1 MSGKTTRGASGGG
14 TIRKRSD
21 GRWEARYTL
30 GFDPKTGKQI
40 QKSIYG
46 KTQKEVRQ
54 KLSKVNTE
62 IDEGTYAEPSK
73 MKLAVWL
80 DQWLRDYIG
89 NVKGSTVKSYQDHV
103 RINIKPYLG
112 EVPLSKLTTSM
123 VQGMYNELL
132 REKV

>member
-1 MSGKTTRGASGGG
+1 MSGKTSRGASGGG

-103 RINIKPYLG
+103 RINIKP
-112 EVPLSKLTTSM
+112 
-123 VQGMYNELL
+123 
-132 REKV
+132 

>member
-62 IDEGTYAEPSK
+62 IDEGTYFEPTQ
-73 MKLAVWL
+73 MTLGQWL
-80 DQWLRDYIG
+80 DTWLEEYSGDKKYDCARA
-89 NVKGSTVKSYQDHV
+89 
-103 RINIKPYLG
+103 
-112 EVPLSKLTTSM
+112 
-123 VQGMYNELL
+123 
-132 REKV
+132 